1 MLNVKNSK
9 NENNDT
15 QTTYIT
21 QYLANTITT
30 TITCQWRLANKMTY
44 IQFGLADNANGRNNT
59 IS

>member
-1 MLNVKNSK
+1 MLN
-9 NENNDT
+9 
-15 QTTYIT
+15 IT
-21 QYLANTITT
+21 IGKMKIMTLKLRNTIFSKHKMT